1 MLQDLCDCDPNTLSL
16 FQLKVLEDLN
26 YVRNINK
33 QRPDFDAI
41 CKHISRSE
49 ASNIYKTTVANIINA
64 LNVFIFTKKATKL
77 LQLLLKNYVMKLI
90 CLSQPATPLQHHST
104 FWKH

>member
-1 MLQDLCDCDPNTLSL
+1 MLQDSCECDPNTLSML
-16 FQLKVLEDLN
+16 QPKALQAIDSIK
-26 YVRNINK
+26 INK
-33 QRPDFDAI
+33 QPSDIDAI
-41 CKHISRSE
+41 YKHISKSE

>member
-49 ASNIYKTTVANIINA
+49 ASNIYKTTVANIIDA
-64 LNVFIFTKKATKL
+64 LIDQKVIENRKNTSDQALHCTKNEVF
-77 LQLLLKNYVMKLI
+77 
-90 CLSQPATPLQHHST
+90 H
-104 FWKH
+104 